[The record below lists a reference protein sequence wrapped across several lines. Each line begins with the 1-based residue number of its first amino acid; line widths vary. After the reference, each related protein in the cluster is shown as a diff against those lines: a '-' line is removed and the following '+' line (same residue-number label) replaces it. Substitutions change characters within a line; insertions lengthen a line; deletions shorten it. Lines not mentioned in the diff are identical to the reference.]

1 MKVISALVVSTL
13 LLTSC
18 GSETPKSSSLGKV
31 VSCSS
36 IETNP
41 DITEGTTLECLDS
54 NSRVV
59 IEAIKGPAVINVWGS
74 WCAPCRDEMPFLRE
88 LAATGKVQIIGID
101 VEEPNI
107 EKGRKF
113 VIDQGITWP
122 NLYDRNGSTKST
134 FGPGVPVTWYVN
146 SEGDVVYKHIGVLKS
161 KDELFSDV
169 EKYLG
174 VKV

>member
-18 GSETPKSSSLGKV
+18 GSEAPKSSSLGKV

-54 NSRVV
+54 NSKVV
-59 IEAIKGPAVINVWGS
+59 IEAIKGPAIINVWGS

-174 VKV
+174 VKL

>member
-1 MKVISALVVSTL
+1 MKIIALLVASTF

-18 GSETPKSSSLGKV
+18 GSEVSKSSSPGKV

-41 DITEGTTLECLDS
+41 NITEGTTLECLDS
-54 NSRVV
+54 NSKVV
-59 IEAIKGPAVINVWGS
+59 IEAIKGPAIINVWGS

-88 LAATGKVQIIGID
+88 LAAIAKVQIIGID

-134 FGPGVPVTWYVN
+134 FGAGVPVTWYVN
-146 SEGDVVYKHIGVLKS
+146 SEGEVVYKHIGVLKS
-161 KDELFSDV
+161 KDELFSEV

-174 VKV
+174 VKL

>member
-1 MKVISALVVSTL
+1 MKVIAAIVALTF

-18 GSETPKSSSLGKV
+18 ASEAPKSSSLGKV

-36 IETNP
+36 IKTNP
-41 DITEGTTLECLDS
+41 NITDGTTLECLDS
-54 NSRVV
+54 NSKVV
-59 IEAIKGPAVINVWGS
+59 IEAIKGPAIINVWGS

-107 EKGRKF
+107 EMGRKF

-122 NLYDRNGSTKST
+122 NLYDRDGSTKST

-146 SEGDVVYKHIGVLKS
+146 SEGEVVYKHIGVLKS
-161 KDELFSDV
+161 KDELFSEV

-174 VKV
+174 VKL

>member
-1 MKVISALVVSTL
+1 MKVIAVLVASTF

-18 GSETPKSSSLGKV
+18 GSESPKSMSPGKV
-31 VSCSS
+31 ISCSS
-36 IETNP
+36 IETDPN
-41 DITEGTTLECLDS
+41 ITEGTTLECLDG
-54 NSRVV
+54 NSKIVV
-59 IEAIKGPAVINVWGS
+59 EAIKGPAIINVWGS
-74 WCAPCRDEMPFLRE
+74 WCAPCREEMPFLRE

-113 VIDQGITWP
+113 VVNQGITWP
-122 NLYDRNGSTKST
+122 NLYDRDGRTKST
-134 FGPGVPVTWYVN
+134 FGMGVPVTWYIN
-146 SEGDVVYKHIGVLKS
+146 SKSEVVHKHIGVLKS

-174 VKV
+174 VKL

>member
-1 MKVISALVVSTL
+1 MKIIALLVASTF

-18 GSETPKSSSLGKV
+18 GSEVSKSSSPGKV

-54 NSRVV
+54 NSKIV
-59 IEAIKGPAVINVWGS
+59 IEAIKGPAIINVWGS

-113 VIDQGITWP
+113 VGLTSSP
-122 NLYDRNGSTKST
+122 SPAG
-134 FGPGVPVTWYVN
+134 GPGP
-146 SEGDVVYKHIGVLKS
+146 GPGRRLAHPG
-161 KDELFSDV
+161 
-169 EKYLG
+169 
-174 VKV
+174 